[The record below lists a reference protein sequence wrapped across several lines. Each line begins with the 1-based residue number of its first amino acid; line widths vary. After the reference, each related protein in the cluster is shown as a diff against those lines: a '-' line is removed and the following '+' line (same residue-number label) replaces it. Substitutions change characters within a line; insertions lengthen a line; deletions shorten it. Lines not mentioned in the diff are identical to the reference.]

1 MQSNLWGDPEYL
13 DIQRM
18 PRRTPETAYTPVHCE
33 FYGHTWVYSGISG
46 QKVCSICHIKGYCPG
61 CTPTAP
67 TEDSK
72 PFFCTEHTP
81 QESGV

>member
-1 MQSNLWGDPEYL
+1 MSISVKELLKLQERNDTMQSNLWGDPEYL

-46 QKVCSICHIKGYCPG
+46 QKGL
-61 CTPTAP
+61 
-67 TEDSK
+67 
-72 PFFCTEHTP
+72 
-81 QESGV
+81 